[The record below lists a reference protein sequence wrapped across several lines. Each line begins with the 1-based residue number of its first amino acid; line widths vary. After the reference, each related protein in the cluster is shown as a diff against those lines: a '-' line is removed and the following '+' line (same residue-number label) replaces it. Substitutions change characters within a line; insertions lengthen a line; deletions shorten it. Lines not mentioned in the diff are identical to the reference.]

1 MHQVEDATY
10 VAEKNSFAVIACK
23 LNLQNY
29 KQLHYKLPTP
39 QHDITIVK

>member
-1 MHQVEDATY
+1 MHQVQDATY
-10 VAEKNSFAVIACK
+10 VAESNPFAVIAYK

-29 KQLHYKLPTP
+29 NQLHYKLPPP